1 MLYNIQNENEF
12 KTVFNYAKR
21 ILSEKGKVIINVSSK
36 KQQRSIYQNS
46 YYWCV
51 IIDLSCEVSG
61 YSQAE
66 QHEVFKQEILGSK
79 EVEYNGKI
87 HYITNSTAK
96 LNTSQFEDFAEHC
109 RAIAAEWYEIM
120 IPLPNEVIDDD

>member
-12 KTVFNYAKR
+12 RIAFNYAKR

-36 KQQRSIYQNS
+36 KQQRSTYQNS
-46 YYWCV
+46 YYWGV
-51 IIDLSCEVSG
+51 IVDLSCEVSG
-61 YSQAE
+61 YSPAE